1 MELTLENL
9 VFFIKKEI
17 REEKEILSK
26 DRLMED
32 LNIDG
37 DNAVN
42 LLHYLENEFNV
53 SFKDFDFKKHFL
65 EEWEL
70 RRLSI
75 KKYLINEPKQ
85 RKIEELTV
93 RELYNYM
100 LKHKSNFMELTLE
113 NLISFIKKEIYEEDE
128 ISPQNTLL
136 TDLGID
142 GDDAVELLI
151 NLQKSFNVSFESFNF
166 NNYFC
171 GEGFSLFSFST
182 IFKVKQKSTRL

>member
-75 KKYLINEPKQ
+75 KKYLI
-85 RKIEELTV
+85 RV
-93 RELYNYM
+93 
-100 LKHKSNFMELTLE
+100 
-113 NLISFIKKEIYEEDE
+113 
-128 ISPQNTLL
+128 
-136 TDLGID
+136 
-142 GDDAVELLI
+142 
-151 NLQKSFNVSFESFNF
+151 
-166 NNYFC
+166 
-171 GEGFSLFSFST
+171 LFLS
-182 IFKVKQKSTRL
+182 